1 MIQNNEDESHLGSF
15 IKSVIPTPRYDEQ
28 VN

>member
-15 IKSVIPTPRYDEQ
+15 IKSVSPTPKYGEQ